1 MWAATA
7 LGAAQ
12 EEGACAQEGTTL
24 KPHQPSPVY
33 KNLLY
38 AESKVTGATNV
49 MGGDCCWET
58 SAMQGRRKKLVQPFS
73 GKLRHCTSS
82 SETCI
87 FKQILGSWAKQN
99 ELVLLTLDSRTQSLV
114 ALASSKLPL
123 NVSSQREDIPV
134 GKDYQQLVLFQTNVH
149 LLLQAVFRYL
159 VAVSSYS
166 HAETQKLMSKPET
179 RKKIYSS
186 KARVRSRKV
195 QCSKWPKKFEGI
207 SGFGQFGLH
216 FFLEFQS
223 FSETWIV
230 FILISLGHGAS
241 AITSTPG
248 GRQGVWVDEVDED
261 LGEVQGQEHG
271 HWCYSSA
278 TTYRAKGKQPP
289 AAMHRTTWVLIVF
302 LLGLS
307 LLSVVS
313 AALPSPMFSPAKAAG
328 WKRINSPEQHFSLV
342 VTPGSQALVPS
353 GFYPQR
359 DDRW

>member
-82 SETCI
+82 SETCK

-216 FFLEFQS
+216 FLLS
-223 FSETWIV
+223 WI
-230 FILISLGHGAS
+230 
-241 AITSTPG
+241 P
-248 GRQGVWVDEVDED
+248 
-261 LGEVQGQEHG
+261 
-271 HWCYSSA
+271 
-278 TTYRAKGKQPP
+278 
-289 AAMHRTTWVLIVF
+289 VF
-302 LLGLS
+302 LWDLNCLYLDFLRTWSLCNHQHSRGQTGCLGWWGGWGFGRGPRTGAWALVLQLS
-307 LLSVVS
+307 HDIQSQR
-313 AALPSPMFSPAKAAG
+313 KAASSSHAQDHLG
-328 WKRINSPEQHFSLV
+328 FNCFSSWTLSSECGFSSTAKSNV
-342 VTPGSQALVPS
+342 FPS
-353 GFYPQR
+353 
-359 DDRW
+359 